1 MPSLPSVVGTAV
13 SSAAEGPVFHF
24 VLIFEA
30 EEGDGFELGGEGDGE
45 FNFFVL
51 DERVET
57 LVEADGN
64 EGGSV
69 WIEG

>member
-1 MPSLPSVVGTAV
+1 M
-13 SSAAEGPVFHF
+13 FHF

-30 EEGDGFELGGEGDGE
+30 EVGDGFELGSEGGGELG
-45 FNFFVL
+45 FFVL

-57 LVEADGN
+57 LVEADGS

-69 WIEG
+69 WVESGRRQSDSG

>member
-1 MPSLPSVVGTAV
+1 M
-13 SSAAEGPVFHF
+13 FHF

-30 EEGDGFELGGEGDGE
+30 EEGDGFEFGSEGGGE

-57 LVEADGN
+57 LVEADRSK
-64 EGGSV
+64 GGSV
-69 WIEG
+69 RVESGRRQSDNDWRSQLVKSS